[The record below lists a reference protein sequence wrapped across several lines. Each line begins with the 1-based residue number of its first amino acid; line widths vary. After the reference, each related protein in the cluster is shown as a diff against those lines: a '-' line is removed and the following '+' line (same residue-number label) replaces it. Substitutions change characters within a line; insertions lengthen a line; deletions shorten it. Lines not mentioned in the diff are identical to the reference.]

1 MAEDNAPRSV
11 ADALAEVT
19 RRQGEEESRHQAELT
34 EVDQEVESLKT
45 AMANLQ
51 QQLEALAKF
60 REELVAKLESV
71 SGGVHKRSYDAIFG
85 ALREQ
90 AQALSG
96 RAAKVA
102 YAQQARD
109 ADFSEALEDE
119 EVKSLL
125 ADHQQF
131 TQVVAPTLES
141 LPSSYRVALEN
152 RHSEI
157 TEQLRDA
164 LGDQVGAAIEVQ
176 EELLGIDVLLAL
188 DAHEGVTEVIMLVL
202 PVVEQVQTAWDERE
216 EDLQTWVGVRVMQA
230 VYGVCQRIG
239 LLGAQGMY
247 GGHQGLLAVELELGG
262 GDPDDVRTKLKEAI
276 DQVFAEAPE
285 LIGAKVSSR
294 VMAVEVDH
302 LFPPGTEEEE

>member
-1 MAEDNAPRSV
+1 
-11 ADALAEVT
+11 L
-19 RRQGEEESRHQAELT
+19 
-34 EVDQEVESLKT
+34 
-45 AMANLQ
+45 
-51 QQLEALAKF
+51 
-60 REELVAKLESV
+60 
-71 SGGVHKRSYDAIFG
+71 
-85 ALREQ
+85 
-90 AQALSG
+90 
-96 RAAKVA
+96 
-102 YAQQARD
+102 
-109 ADFSEALEDE
+109 SEALEDE

-131 TQVVAPTLES
+131 MQVVAPTLES
-141 LPSSYRVALEN
+141 LPQSYRVALEN

-216 EDLQTWVGVRVMQA
+216 EDLQTWVEG
-230 VYGVCQRIG
+230 IG

-276 DQVFAEAPE
+276 DQVLAEAPE

-302 LFPPGTEEEE
+302 LFPPGTEEEEDEVEPGMEPSQEVSDA